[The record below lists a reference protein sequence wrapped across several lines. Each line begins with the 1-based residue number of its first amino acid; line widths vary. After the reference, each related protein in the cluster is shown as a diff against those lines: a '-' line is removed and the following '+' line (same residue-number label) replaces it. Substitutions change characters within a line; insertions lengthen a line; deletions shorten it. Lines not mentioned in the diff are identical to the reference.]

1 MKDFHP
7 FYFLWEHRLPI
18 VAVVM
23 TAVTAAI
30 ATAPVPTSKYCV
42 WFYDWSHQVFN
53 VKNTRLA
60 KESPPDERAKV

>member
-7 FYFLWEHRLPI
+7 LTFLWENRLPI
-18 VAVVM
+18 VAVAM
-23 TAVTAAI
+23 TVVTAAI
-30 ATAPVPTSKYCV
+30 ATAPVPTSKYGV

-60 KESPPDERAKV
+60 KEPDRTKV